1 MDLEL
6 DQFRDVDLVI
16 DRANDSFV
24 QKQFVSQGDYK
35 GRTLTVQ
42 VTDNGVVGEV
52 PGLTLNLRWHNTA
65 SGLTDMSAFS
75 IVDKASSIFKIDYPE
90 NMLTPGTVIASIQVL
105 QDGRSTFTKEFNI
118 SVQRLAGEITGVIDS
133 QEFSALVEALAEANK
148 FKTELD
154 SKANNDEMHQLLD
167 AKADKEETNQ
177 KILTIEVDTARKAD
191 KSYVDAMLSSIA
203 QGGPRELF
211 YSVNALKSK
220 YPNGAEGTYL
230 VFDTSLTDGA
240 HSFMWDAAS
249 KVWKDLG
256 LYQSDGSNAE
266 LVALRTDS
274 DGVIYDLAKPALDMA
289 FAKDRVILKKTKEV
303 MAQINSNLYPRWQLG
318 LVDEKTGEETLSP
331 ESRKAHSEKI
341 FLSTNQLISIQL
353 NTGLNALVL
362 YYDESKFVRNSG
374 YFTGEFNVTGA
385 EDFTNIVVMI
395 GYTENTIISDP
406 QAFTQLIN
414 ACVIKKYSD
423 FSLVNKI
430 SQNLL
435 NRGLLALNYQFGR
448 SINIPEVI
456 GEICDIKGQAISTVN
471 SVVSQ
476 CKQGDVFLV
485 NAIGGINAR
494 AWAFLDSEN
503 KVIAM
508 SKSSL
513 TINNKHV
520 VAPVKAAKIVVN
532 TLDKN
537 LISYKIDLNLYKEPI
552 VLNQDSLPVGNI
564 DIGKYSIGDQID
576 PTMKYNTNF
585 SGGIFPVSK
594 NTTIY
599 LSGSGGSNPRFMAWL
614 DKDYKLL
621 FLSDVWYASRH
632 EHGLY
637 KVPENA
643 SYLVFNSNLAT
654 SYKPT
659 IILYNAQDKI
669 IDEEDS
675 GQTINQR
682 ALPSTM
688 IMSDYNNGK
697 KFAEEL
703 NNPLFNFTMDGDI
716 MSHCSSFRIVNEVV
730 YASYYINK
738 IRHFEDPTQQTAV
751 LRIKNIDGSGEIK
764 NVTVCDI
771 GDTAIGGTVGAI
783 YDTVVL
789 TELGDIRVVFT
800 AKINGQYYLL
810 YKIYDPNTN
819 TLTEATK
826 CQFTVGNNTQE
837 FSISGMKT
845 ALKANNVYFPY
856 FDSDISFMQKLTPR
870 VENGETWWYLG
881 LGVLQFCFIAKT
893 KDLVNYHYVS
903 QPTFKNNNMYEPTV
917 YCKGDEVFWLC
928 RQAILANYPY
938 AHLSKYNLVTGKW
951 STPVLLPDCQS
962 RSDMFE
968 YNNILYAIH
977 APFDRNH
984 LTVTQINT
992 ENLSM
997 SFPLQ
1002 TAYINNMFYPFVQ
1015 QVDGK
1020 LYMTV
1025 TQGRNYIQFNPL
1037 TINGFDVY
1045 GEI

>member
-1 MDLEL
+1 MSDYSVTLSTTEPNNYVGL
-6 DQFRDVDLVI
+6 IKLRQGDVASQSIQATITANGQLFNFDRLAVFFNAVLPNGNVVRDKVTNVDYVNSKLNYIV
-16 DRANDSFV
+16 ADSFLQEV
-24 QKQFVSQGDYK
+24 A
-35 GRTLTVQ
+35 Q
-42 VTDNGVVGEV
+42 VTA
-52 PGLTLNLRWHNTA
+52 W
-65 SGLTDMSAFS
+65 FS
-75 IVDKASSIFKIDYPE
+75 FENDEKIIDSTKNFQYSVIAGWKECIPQGNYIYELSEIQREIEEIIGNKDFTSLISKIDY
-90 NMLTPGTVIASIQVL
+90 LSI
-105 QDGRSTFTKEFNI
+105 D
-118 SVQRLAGEITGVIDS
+118 ID
-133 QEFSALVEALAEANK
+133 FLG
-148 FKTELD
+148 
-154 SKANNDEMHQLLD
+154 QL
-167 AKADKEETNQ
+167 KADK
-177 KILTIEVDTARKAD
+177 LYVDT
-191 KSYVDAMLSSIA
+191 MLSSIA

-220 YPNGAEGTYL
+220 YPNGTEGTYL

-266 LVALRTDS
+266 LVAIRTDS
-274 DGVIYDLAKPALDMA
+274 DGVVYDLAKSALDMA
-289 FAKDRVILKKTKEV
+289 FAKDRAILKKTKDD
-303 MAQINSNLYPRWQLG
+303 AARINGNLNPRWQLG
-318 LVDEKTGEETLSP
+318 LVDEITGEESLSP
-331 ESRKAHSEKI
+331 KSIKAHSDRI
-341 FLSTNQLISIQL
+341 PLGVNQSININL
-353 NTGLNALVL
+353 ANGVNGLVL
-362 YYDESKFVRNSG
+362 YYKDSTFVRNSG
-374 YFTGEFNVTGA
+374 YFTNEYNVLGA

-395 GYTENTIISDP
+395 GYTENITITDP
-406 QAFTQLIN
+406 RTYTQLIGK
-414 ACVIKKYSD
+414 CTIIKNDD
-423 FSLVNKI
+423 FSITNKI
-430 SQNLL
+430 SQNLI
-435 NRGLLALNYQFGR
+435 NRGLSGLNYQFGR
-448 SINIPEVI
+448 SINLPSSI
-456 GEICDIKGQAISTVN
+456 GDICDIKGQAISTVN
-471 SVVSQ
+471 SVINPCVE
-476 CKQGDVFLV
+476 GDVFLI
-485 NAIGGINAR
+485 NASGGSNAR
-494 AWAFLDSEN
+494 AWAFLDAEN
-503 KVIAM
+503 KVIAL
-508 SKSSL
+508 SKSGL
-513 TINNKHV
+513 TINNKHL
-520 VAPVKAAKIVVN
+520 VAPAKATKLIIN
-532 TLDKN
+532 TLDKS
-537 LISYKIDLNLYKEPI
+537 LISYKLDLNLYKEPI

-564 DIGKYSIGDQID
+564 DIGKYSIGDKVD

-599 LSGSGGSNPRFMAWL
+599 LNGSGGSNPRFMAWL

-659 IILYNAQDKI
+659 IVLYNAQDKI

-682 ALPSTM
+682 TLPSTM

-751 LRIKNIDGSGEIK
+751 LRIKNVDGSGKIK
-764 NVTVCDI
+764 NVTICDI

-810 YKIYDPNTN
+810 YKIYDPNTD
-819 TLTEATK
+819 TLTEAKK
-826 CQFTVGNNTQE
+826 CEFTVGNNTQE

-845 ALKANNVYFPY
+845 ALKDNNVYFPY
-856 FDSDISFMQKLTPR
+856 FDSDISFMQKLSPR
-870 VENGETWWYLG
+870 TENGETWYYLG

-951 STPVLLPDCQS
+951 DTPVLLPDCQS

-968 YNNILYAIH
+968 YKNVLYAIH

-984 LTVTQINT
+984 LAVTQINT

-997 SFPLQ
+997 SFPVQ
-1002 TAYINNMFYPFVQ
+1002 TAYINNLFYPFVQ
-1015 QVDGK
+1015 SVDDK
-1020 LYMTV
+1020 LFMTV
-1025 TQGRNYIQFNPL
+1025 TQGRNLIQFYQF
-1037 TINGFDVY
+1037 TIHEFSVY
-1045 GEI
+1045 L

>member
-1 MDLEL
+1 MSLDNFRNRTIIWDTVNKDFPQPIQIMQGDINARTLLIKVLDNGSENDLTGHTLKLTYQYTDNINSGFVMIPPKDLTKGE
-6 DQFRDVDLVI
+6 FILVI
-16 DRANDSFV
+16 P
-24 QKQFVSQGDYK
+24 
-35 GRTLTVQ
+35 T
-42 VTDNGVVGEV
+42 EM
-52 PGLTLNLRWHNTA
+52 TA
-65 SGLTDMSAFS
+65 
-75 IVDKASSIFKIDYPE
+75 
-90 NMLTPGTVIASIQVL
+90 
-105 QDGRSTFTKEFNI
+105 
-118 SVQRLAGEITGVIDS
+118 TGVI
-133 QEFSALVEALAEANK
+133 EANLILINESLEQVIVSK
-148 FKTELD
+148 NLTFISDNSTVTDLAQEVNNKIDDFTKLLLENMPQVMRSELND
-154 SKANNDEMHQLLD
+154 LHTQNESNKNNIELKANKTDLESLQYNIRNDYDKAVYEL
-167 AKADKEETNQ
+167 AKT
-177 KILTIEVDTARKAD
+177 KINVE
-191 KSYVDAMLSSIA
+191 
-203 QGGPRELF
+203 
-211 YSVNALKSK
+211 KSK
-220 YPNGAEGTYL
+220 ED
-230 VFDTSLTDGA
+230 VSL
-240 HSFMWDAAS
+240 
-249 KVWKDLG
+249 
-256 LYQSDGSNAE
+256 
-266 LVALRTDS
+266 
-274 DGVIYDLAKPALDMA
+274 
-289 FAKDRVILKKTKEV
+289 
-303 MAQINSNLYPRWQLG
+303 INNNLNPRWQLG
-318 LVDEKTGEETLSP
+318 LIDEITGIETILS
-331 ESRKAHSEKI
+331 ESTKAYTEKI
-341 FLSTNQLISIQL
+341 MLSINQSINIRL
-353 NTGLNALVL
+353 GTGVNGLVF
-362 YYDESKFVRNSG
+362 YYKESDFIKKSG
-374 YFTGEFNVTGA
+374 YFTNEI
-385 EDFTNIVVMI
+385 NIL
-395 GYTENTIISDP
+395 GDENFSSIII
-406 QAFTQLIN
+406 LIS
-414 ACVIKKYSD
+414 YSNNMTLTDEQSFAHLVNTCKIQKFID
-423 FSLVNKI
+423 FSLTNKI
-430 SQNLL
+430 AQNLSS
-435 NRGLLALNYQFGR
+435 NGLLSLNYQFGK
-448 SINIPEVI
+448 SVNIPSTI
-456 GEICDIKGQAISTVN
+456 GTTCDITGQAVSTIN
-471 SVVSQ
+471 SVIYTCSE
-476 CKQGDVFLV
+476 GDVFLL
-485 NAIGGINAR
+485 NAAGGINAR
-494 AWAFLDSEN
+494 AWAFLDETN

-508 SKSSL
+508 SKSGL
-513 TINNKHV
+513 TIINKHI
-520 VAPVKAAKIVVN
+520 VAPAKANKLVIN
-532 TLDKN
+532 TSNKSY
-537 LISYKIDLNLYKEPI
+537 ISYKVDKSVYKTPI
-552 VLNQDSLPVGNI
+552 SLDQDSLPVGVI
-564 DIGKYSIGDQID
+564 DIGKYSIGNIVN
-576 PTMKYNTNF
+576 PTMSYNTNY

-659 IILYNAQDKI
+659 IVLYNAQDKI
-669 IDEEDS
+669 IDEEGS

-682 ALPSTM
+682 TLPSTM

-703 NNPLFNFTMDGDI
+703 NNPLFNFSMDGDI

-856 FDSDISFMQKLTPR
+856 FDSDISFMQKLSPR
-870 VENGETWWYLG
+870 IENGETWYYLG

-928 RQAILANYPY
+928 RQAILENYPY

-951 STPVLLPDCQS
+951 DTPVLLPDCQS

-968 YNNILYAIH
+968 YKNVLYAIN
-977 APFDRNH
+977 APFNRNN
-984 LTVTQINT
+984 LSITRINT

-997 SFPLQ
+997 SFPVQ
-1002 TAYINNMFYPFVQ
+1002 TAYVNNLFYPFIQNVE
-1015 QVDGK
+1015 DK
-1020 LYMTV
+1020 LFMTV
-1025 TQGRNYIQFNPL
+1025 TQGRNLIQFNQF
-1037 TINGFDVY
+1037 TIHDFSVY
-1045 GEI
+1045 L